1 MLVIDAGNSFVKW
14 ALSTPE
20 GDLARAPQPWIAR
33 GQVALSDLE
42 CLESAWA
49 DLSRPGTIIGS
60 CVGGDAV
67 RQTIEQSLNSAWP
80 PIHWIRSEAISGKVT
95 GGAITGGAITS
106 GAATSGAIINGYA
119 QPAQLGT
126 DRWAALIGARA
137 LLGAQAA
144 LVVMCGTATTID
156 LLTAPGH
163 FTGGVI
169 LPGLELMQTV
179 LHERT
184 AALSRYSG
192 HVVAHPDCTADAIAS
207 GCLHA
212 QAGAIERLWH
222 LHRGAHEPLTC
233 LIAGGAAP
241 SIGPF
246 LTVPYQI
253 RADLVLLGLA
263 TIADSRSASSL
274 PNTSS

>member
-14 ALSTPE
+14 AFATPE
-20 GDLARAPQPWIAR
+20 DDLARALRPWSAR

-42 CLESAWA
+42 CLAGVWA
-49 DLSRPGTIIGS
+49 DLPRPGTIIGS
-60 CVGGDAV
+60 CVGGESV
-67 RQTIEQSLNSAWP
+67 RYTIERGFNSAWP
-80 PIHWIRSEAISGKVT
+80 QIHWIQSEATCRGT
-95 GGAITGGAITS
+95 
-106 GAATSGAIINGYA
+106 TSGAIINGYA

-137 LLGAQAA
+137 LMGAQAV

-156 LLTAPGH
+156 LLTATGH

-169 LPGLELMQTV
+169 LPGLALMQTV

-184 AALSRYSG
+184 AALPSSSG
-192 HVVAHPDCTADAIAS
+192 HVVIYPDCTADAIAS

-222 LHRGAHEPLTC
+222 LHRGAHEALTC
-233 LIAGGAAP
+233 LIAGGAAT

-253 RADLVLLGLA
+253 REDLVLLGLA
-263 TIADSRSASSL
+263 TIADFRSASSL

>member
-14 ALSTPE
+14 AFATP
-20 GDLARAPQPWIAR
+20 GADHTRAQQPWIAR
-33 GQVALSDLE
+33 GQAAVSDLAG
-42 CLESAWA
+42 LASNWA
-49 DLSRPGTIIGS
+49 NIPTPQTVIGS
-60 CVGGDAV
+60 CVGGDLV
-67 RQTIEQSLNSAWP
+67 RHAIEQNLKSDWP
-80 PIHWIRSEAISGKVT
+80 QIHWIQSDAAIELTPS
-95 GGAITGGAITS
+95 GAIT
-106 GAATSGAIINGYA
+106 NGYA
-119 QPAQLGT
+119 KPAQLGT
-126 DRWAALIGARA
+126 DRWAALVGARA
-137 LLGAQAA
+137 LLGAQAT

-156 LLTAPGH
+156 LLTATGH

-169 LPGLELMQTV
+169 LPGLALMQTV

-184 AALSRYSG
+184 AALPLSLG

-233 LIAGGAAP
+233 LVAGGAAP
-241 SIGPF
+241 LIGPF
-246 LTVPYQI
+246 LTVPYQL
-253 RADLVLLGLA
+253 REDLVLLGLA

>member
-14 ALSTPE
+14 AFATP
-20 GDLARAPQPWIAR
+20 GADHTRAQQPWIAR
-33 GQVALSDLE
+33 GHAAVSDLAG
-42 CLESAWA
+42 LASNWA
-49 DLSRPGTIIGS
+49 NIPTPQTVVGS
-60 CVGGDAV
+60 CVGGDLV
-67 RQTIEQSLNSAWP
+67 RHAIEQNLKSAWP
-80 PIHWIRSEAISGKVT
+80 QIHWIQSDAATELTPS
-95 GGAITGGAITS
+95 GAIT
-106 GAATSGAIINGYA
+106 NGYA
-119 QPAQLGT
+119 KPAQLGT
-126 DRWAALIGARA
+126 DRWAALVGARA
-137 LLGAQAA
+137 LLGAQAT

-156 LLTAPGH
+156 LLTATGH

-169 LPGLELMQTV
+169 LPGLALMQTV

-184 AALSRYSG
+184 AALPRTSG

-233 LIAGGAAP
+233 LVAGGAAP
-241 SIGPF
+241 LISPF
-246 LTVPYQI
+246 LTVPYQL
-253 RADLVLLGLA
+253 REDLVLLGLA

>member
-14 ALSTPE
+14 ALAMPG
-20 GDLARAPQPWIAR
+20 GDHTRAQQPWIVR
-33 GQVALSDLE
+33 GHAAVSDLAG
-42 CLESAWA
+42 LVSNWA
-49 DLSRPGTIIGS
+49 NIPTPQTVIGS
-60 CVGGDAV
+60 CVGGDSLRHA
-67 RQTIEQSLNSAWP
+67 IEQNLKSAWP
-80 PIHWIRSEAISGKVT
+80 PIHWIQSDATLELTRS
-95 GGAITGGAITS
+95 GAITGGEITGEAIT
-106 GAATSGAIINGYA
+106 NGYA

-137 LLGAQAA
+137 LLGAQAT

-156 LLTAPGH
+156 LLTATGH

-169 LPGLELMQTV
+169 LPGLALMQTV

-184 AALSRYSG
+184 AALPLSLGR
-192 HVVAHPDCTADAIAS
+192 VVAHPDCTADAIAS

-233 LIAGGAAP
+233 LVAGGAAP

-246 LTVPYQI
+246 LTVPYQL
-253 RADLVLLGLA
+253 REDLVLLGLA

-274 PNTSS
+274 PKTSS

>member
-1 MLVIDAGNSFVKW
+1 MLLIDAGNSFVKW
-14 ALSTPE
+14 ASAAPACDDPVRT
-20 GDLARAPQPWIAR
+20 PQPWAAK
-33 GQVALSDLE
+33 GQAPLSDLAG
-42 CLESAWA
+42 LASDWANIPAPES
-49 DLSRPGTIIGS
+49 IIGS
-60 CVGGDAV
+60 CVGGERV
-67 RQTIEQSLNSAWP
+67 RQAIEQSLKSAWP
-80 PIHWIRSEAISGKVT
+80 PIHWIQSE
-95 GGAITGGAITS
+95 
-106 GAATSGAIINGYA
+106 ATSGAITNGYA

-137 LLGAQAA
+137 VLGAQAA

-169 LPGLELMQTV
+169 LPGLALMQTS

-184 AALSRYSG
+184 AALPRSSG
-192 HVVAHPDCTADAIAS
+192 HVVTHPDCTADAIAS

-241 SIGPF
+241 LIAPF
-246 LTVPYQI
+246 LTVPYQLHE
-253 RADLVLLGLA
+253 DLVLLGLA
-263 TIADSRSASSL
+263 TILDQRSASSL
-274 PNTSS
+274 TNTSS

>member
-1 MLVIDAGNSFVKW
+1 
-14 ALSTPE
+14 
-20 GDLARAPQPWIAR
+20 
-33 GQVALSDLE
+33 
-42 CLESAWA
+42 
-49 DLSRPGTIIGS
+49 
-60 CVGGDAV
+60 VGGDSV
-67 RQTIEQSLNSAWP
+67 RHAIEQNLKSAWP
-80 PIHWIRSEAISGKVT
+80 PIHWIQSDAAIELTPSGS
-95 GGAITGGAITS
+95 ITGWDIT
-106 GAATSGAIINGYA
+106 NGYA
-119 QPAQLGT
+119 QPGQLGT
-126 DRWAALIGARA
+126 DRWAALIGART
-137 LLGAQAA
+137 LLGAQAT

-156 LLTAPGH
+156 LLTATGH

-169 LPGLELMQTV
+169 LPGLALMQTV

-184 AALSRYSG
+184 AALPLSLG

-233 LIAGGAAP
+233 LVAGGAAP

-246 LTVPYQI
+246 LTVPYQL
-253 RADLVLLGLA
+253 RDDLVLLGLA

-274 PNTSS
+274 PKTSS

>member
-14 ALSTPE
+14 AFATP
-20 GDLARAPQPWIAR
+20 GADQSRAQQPWIAR
-33 GQVALSDLE
+33 GHAALSDL
-42 CLESAWA
+42 A
-49 DLSRPGTIIGS
+49 DLASDWANIPVPPTVIGS
-60 CVGGDAV
+60 CVGGDLV
-67 RQTIEQSLNSAWP
+67 RYAIEQNLKSAWP
-80 PIHWIRSEAISGKVT
+80 QIHWVQSEAISG
-95 GGAITGGAITS
+95 AITS
-106 GAATSGAIINGYA
+106 GEISRGSITSVTITNGYS

-137 LLGAQAA
+137 LLGTQAT

-156 LLTAPGH
+156 LLTATGH

-169 LPGLELMQTV
+169 LPGLALMQTV

-184 AALSRYSG
+184 AALPRTSG

-233 LIAGGAAP
+233 LVAGGAAP

-246 LTVPYQI
+246 LTVPYQL
-253 RADLVLLGLA
+253 REDLVLLGLA

-274 PNTSS
+274 PKTSS

>member
-95 GGAITGGAITS
+95 GGAI
-106 GAATSGAIINGYA
+106 INGYA
-119 QPAQLGT
+119 QPALLGT

>member
-1 MLVIDAGNSFVKW
+1 MLVVDAGNSFVKW
-14 ALSTPE
+14 ALATPE
-20 GDLARAPQPWIAR
+20 GDLARALQPWSAR

-42 CLESAWA
+42 CLAGVWA
-49 DLSRPGTIIGS
+49 DLPRPGTIIGS
-60 CVGGDAV
+60 CVGGESV
-67 RQTIEQSLNSAWP
+67 RHTIERSLNSAWP
-80 PIHWIRSEAISGKVT
+80 PIHWIRSEA
-95 GGAITGGAITS
+95 TS
-106 GAATSGAIINGYA
+106 RETTLGAATSGAIINGYA

-137 LLGAQAA
+137 LLGAQAV

-156 LLTAPGH
+156 LLTATGH

-169 LPGLELMQTV
+169 LPGLALMQTV

-184 AALSRYSG
+184 AALPSSSG
-192 HVVAHPDCTADAIAS
+192 HVVIYPDCTADAIAS

-222 LHRGAHEPLTC
+222 LHRGAHEALTC
-233 LIAGGAAP
+233 LIAGGAAT

-253 RADLVLLGLA
+253 REDLVLLGLA
-263 TIADSRSASSL
+263 TIADFRSASSL

>member
-14 ALSTPE
+14 ALATP
-20 GDLARAPQPWIAR
+20 GVDLKLTPQPWAVR
-33 GQVALSDLE
+33 GQVALSNLEDLA
-42 CLESAWA
+42 SDWA
-49 DLSRPGTIIGS
+49 DIPAPAKIIGS
-60 CVGGDAV
+60 CVGGEAV
-67 RQTIEQSLNSAWP
+67 RQTIEQSLKSAWP
-80 PIHWIRSEAISGKVT
+80 PIHWIRSEA
-95 GGAITGGAITS
+95 TS
-106 GAATSGAIINGYA
+106 GGTTNGATTSGPITNGYA

-137 LLGAQAA
+137 ALGAQAA

-156 LLTAPGH
+156 LLTATGH

-169 LPGLELMQTV
+169 LPGLALMVTV

-184 AALSRYSG
+184 AALPRASG

-222 LHRGAHEPLTC
+222 LHRSAHEPLTC
-233 LIAGGAAP
+233 LLAGGAAH

-246 LTVPYQI
+246 LTVPY
-253 RADLVLLGLA
+253 RLREDLVLLGLA
-263 TIADSRSASSL
+263 TIADSLSASSL

>member
-14 ALSTPE
+14 AVATPGVNLS
-20 GDLARAPQPWIAR
+20 RAPQPWTAR
-33 GQVALSDLE
+33 GQIALSDLE
-42 CLESAWA
+42 ALASDWA
-49 DLSRPGTIIGS
+49 NIPVPETIIGS

-67 RQTIEQSLNSAWP
+67 RQTIEQSLKSAWP
-80 PIHWIRSEAISGKVT
+80 PIHWIRSEATSGKVT
-95 GGAITGGAITS
+95 GGAIAS
-106 GAATSGAIINGYA
+106 GAVTNGYA
-119 QPAQLGT
+119 LPAQLGT

-137 LLGAQAA
+137 ALGAQAA

-156 LLTAPGH
+156 LLTATGH

-169 LPGLELMQTV
+169 LPGLALMLTV

-184 AALSRYSG
+184 AALPRSSG
-192 HVVAHPDCTADAIAS
+192 QVVAHPDCTADAIAS

-233 LIAGGAAP
+233 LLAGGAAP

-246 LTVPYQI
+246 LAVPYQL
-253 RADLVLLGLA
+253 RDDLVLLGLA

>member
-14 ALSTPE
+14 AVATHGVNLS
-20 GDLARAPQPWIAR
+20 RAPQPWAAR

-42 CLESAWA
+42 GLASAWA
-49 DLSRPGTIIGS
+49 NTPAPETIIGS

-67 RQTIEQSLNSAWP
+67 RQTIEQSLKSTWP
-80 PIHWIRSEAISGKVT
+80 PIHWVRSEATSGKVT
-95 GGAITGGAITS
+95 GGAITSEAIT
-106 GAATSGAIINGYA
+106 NGYA

-137 LLGAQAA
+137 LLGPQAV

-156 LLTAPGH
+156 LLTGPGH

-169 LPGLELMQTV
+169 LPGLALMQTV

-184 AALSRYSG
+184 AALPRSSG
-192 HVVAHPDCTADAIAS
+192 HVVIYPDCTADAIAS

-233 LIAGGAAP
+233 LLAGGAAP

-246 LTVPYQI
+246 LAVPYQL
-253 RADLVLLGLA
+253 RDDLVLLGLA

>member
-14 ALSTPE
+14 ALATPE
-20 GDLARAPQPWIAR
+20 GDLARAPQPWTAR

-42 CLESAWA
+42 CLASAWA
-49 DLSRPGTIIGS
+49 DLPRPGTIIGS
-60 CVGGDAV
+60 CVGGESV
-67 RQTIEQSLNSAWP
+67 RYTIERSLNSAWP
-80 PIHWIRSEAISGKVT
+80 PIHWIQSEA
-95 GGAITGGAITS
+95 TS
-106 GAATSGAIINGYA
+106 RGTTLGAATSGAIINGYA

-137 LLGAQAA
+137 LMGAQAA

-156 LLTAPGH
+156 LLTASGH

-184 AALSRYSG
+184 AALSRSSG

-233 LIAGGAAP
+233 LLAGGAAKA
-241 SIGPF
+241 IGPF
-246 LTVPYQI
+246 LAVPFQL
-253 RADLVLLGLA
+253 REDLVLLGLA